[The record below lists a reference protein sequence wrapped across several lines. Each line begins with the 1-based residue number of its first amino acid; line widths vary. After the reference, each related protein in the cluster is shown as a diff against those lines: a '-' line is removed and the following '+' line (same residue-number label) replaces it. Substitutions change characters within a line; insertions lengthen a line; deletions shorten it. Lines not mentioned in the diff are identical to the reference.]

1 MAKGTKTLSEQEGKK
16 AQADA
21 ISRDYILDP
30 HLGAGGNHTSGA
42 EIPFIA
48 LLRHDAQIA
57 DCHGACCC
65 AEYRTVGG
73 VSGPLVIVEHVKVR
87 RLDLLVTDAA
97 PNAVVPQRTRWHESK
112 YACVADQLELGAV
125 QKPMF
130 AEIVNLKLGDGSI
143 RRGQVLEVDGS
154 KAVVQVF
161 EGTTGID
168 TKATSLEFTGEV
180 WTRAQGHHACIYK
193 CPQSTPEWKVF

>member
-1 MAKGTKTLSEQEGKK
+1 M
-16 AQADA
+16 
-21 ISRDYILDP
+21 
-30 HLGAGGNHTSGA
+30 
-42 EIPFIA
+42 
-48 LLRHDAQIA
+48 
-57 DCHGACCC
+57 
-65 AEYRTVGG
+65 GG

-87 RLDLLVTDAA
+87 RLHLLVTDAA

-112 YACVADQLELGAV
+112 YACVSDQLELGAV

-180 WTRAQGHHACIYK
+180 RTRRAQGVYACIYSRLK
-193 CPQSTPEWKVF
+193 HS